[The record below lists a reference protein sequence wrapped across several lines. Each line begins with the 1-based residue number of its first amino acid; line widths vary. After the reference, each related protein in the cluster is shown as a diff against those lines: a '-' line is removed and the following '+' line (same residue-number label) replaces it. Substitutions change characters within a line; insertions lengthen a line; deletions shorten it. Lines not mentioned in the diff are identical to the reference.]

1 MSRETGHVL
10 RAWSKDTAAKH
21 GGILGQGG
29 DVAAKAGWENKVYG
43 LVNRFV
49 LV

>member
-21 GGILGQGG
+21 GGIPGQGG